1 MAGISATAVL
11 AFVGAASIQF
21 DTTFRTTQRIL
32 GNPDNAHTHTTWLTL
47 LVVDVV
53 DSVTGVVVTEAGA
66 IVEDDEDLA
75 VVVPNLTRRNG
86 NQSPS
91 WVVL

>member
-1 MAGISATAVL
+1 M
-11 AFVGAASIQF
+11 
-21 DTTFRTTQRIL
+21 
-32 GNPDNAHTHTTWLTL
+32 
-47 LVVDVV
+47 VDVV

-91 WVVL
+91 WAVL